1 MTGNSSPSGSAAL
14 NDQLSQL
21 RAEYVKGRLET
32 DAPALAG
39 APDCHGVGSKNNLI
53 GTGAD
58 DLSDALDRRVEFKV
72 IQSC

>member
-21 RAEYVKGRLET
+21 RADYVKGRLET
-32 DAPALAG
+32 DSPTLQGHVIATGAG
-39 APDCHGVGSKNNLI
+39 AKNNLI

-58 DLSDALDRRVEFKV
+58 DLSDALDRRVDFKV
-72 IQSC
+72 IPTC

>member
-1 MTGNSSPSGSAAL
+1 
-14 NDQLSQL
+14 L

-32 DAPALAG
+32 DAPALQGHLIAT
-39 APDCHGVGSKNNLI
+39 GVGSKNNLI

>member
-1 MTGNSSPSGSAAL
+1 ML

-32 DAPALAG
+32 DAPGLQGHLIAT
-39 APDCHGVGSKNNLI
+39 GVGSKNNLI
-53 GTGAD
+53 GTGSD

-72 IQSC
+72 IPSC